1 MRNAVFRDVLVVY
14 SSKKGGEEPHVLLA
28 GTRFAIAPAMTTQ
41 SDNVTNQHTLR
52 LTAALMIL
60 MNLIHKTHANDGAD
74 FGPRGPRQLSE
85 PIKAS
90 RAVTRCG
97 HRPFL

>member
-41 SDNVTNQHTLR
+41 SDNVTNQHTLSCS
-52 LTAALMIL
+52 
-60 MNLIHKTHANDGAD
+60 HDSH
-74 FGPRGPRQLSE
+74 E
-85 PIKAS
+85 PHPQNP
-90 RAVTRCG
+90 CQ
-97 HRPFL
+97 